1 MKEFLKLKIYYIF
14 YRFLILIIFLLG
26 IKFIYDFSLMN
37 HSVDISNNSDIKYD
51 KFVLNPRVRIEDD
64 GFDYIQ
70 ADRGYL
76 NEDNYVFENVNMSGD
91 FGDITSGRLDIKDNK
106 NILEFTINPKF
117 IIYIDNLQ

>member
-51 KFVLNPRVRIEDD
+51 KFVLNPRVQIEDD